1 MKHTSHTFCLLT
13 LLFLLAACGED
24 RSGEYYAR
32 TQEDT
37 WIEEVMNKHYLW
49 YDNMP
54 AIKESDFFAE
64 PADFLKKRVYK
75 KALGGKGDVFSY
87 VEMQEDATS
96 RIYLDRT
103 SSYGFDF
110 ELMTDPLGTTSHTL
124 ARVLFVLPN
133 SPASEAG
140 LKRGDWISAVNKE
153 QLTVNNYGYLI
164 NGGSTRFARESIIT
178 NEDGENEWL
187 AVDTLNITASRPVE
201 LNPFYI
207 DSIYNIG
214 GQKIAYM
221 MYNQFSTGPNDEPTD
236 TEYIQQMLQIF
247 SKFKGQSPDAF
258 ILDLRYNTGGY
269 LSCARQL
276 ASLLAPAS
284 ALGKVFCTLE
294 YNDITDPQQESMDYN
309 AELITQ
315 NMNLN
320 KIYILTSKFTA
331 SASEAVINC
340 LRPYMK
346 PENVILI
353 GETTYGKPVSMQAF
367 KDERFNF
374 TLWPVTAYVLNSE
387 GKADYEKGII
397 PTYELNERALI
408 TPLYPLGDINELL
421 LKNTISLITTGN
433 MPDVDQPEEANE
445 ITSHTIYNSISRRN
459 IKGVLVP

>member
-1 MKHTSHTFCLLT
+1 
-13 LLFLLAACGED
+13 
-24 RSGEYYAR
+24 
-32 TQEDT
+32 
-37 WIEEVMNKHYLW
+37 
-49 YDNMP
+49 
-54 AIKESDFFAE
+54 
-64 PADFLKKRVYK
+64 
-75 KALGGKGDVFSY
+75 
-87 VEMQEDATS
+87 
-96 RIYLDRT
+96 
-103 SSYGFDF
+103 
-110 ELMTDPLGTTSHTL
+110 
-124 ARVLFVLPN
+124 
-133 SPASEAG
+133 
-140 LKRGDWISAVNKE
+140 
-153 QLTVNNYGYLI
+153 
-164 NGGSTRFARESIIT
+164 
-178 NEDGENEWL
+178 
-187 AVDTLNITASRPVE
+187 
-201 LNPFYI
+201 
-207 DSIYNIG
+207 
-214 GQKIAYM
+214 
-221 MYNQFSTGPNDEPTD
+221 
-236 TEYIQQMLQIF
+236 
-247 SKFKGQSPDAF
+247 
-258 ILDLRYNTGGY
+258 
-269 LSCARQL
+269 
-276 ASLLAPAS
+276 
-284 ALGKVFCTLE
+284 
-294 YNDITDPQQESMDYN
+294 MDYN